1 MKMFDYTEIV
11 INLKREYVTQQG
23 LHMNEAG
30 KERMAKMIESNVQ
43 KILHPPWNGN
53 EKTEMHQIT

>member
-1 MKMFDYTEIV
+1 
-11 INLKREYVTQQG
+11 
-23 LHMNEAG
+23 MNEAG
-30 KERMAKMIESNVQ
+30 KERMAKMIESNIQ